1 MHAQIKSSEDKFFP
15 SSYDLDGKHKILF
28 AGLVQLMEEYVEDL
42 RVNKQYNTER
52 LVNGHTVV
60 ARKPSAFGIGIH
72 GSSSG
77 IVVPVDSDGASVEVT
92 EVTAL

>member
-15 SSYDLDGKHKILF
+15 PSYELHGKQKILF
-28 AGLVQLMEEYVEDL
+28 AGLVQLMEEYIENL
-42 RVNKQYNTER
+42 RVNKQYTSER

-60 ARKPSAFGIGIH
+60 SRKPSSFGLGTH
-72 GSSSG
+72 GSSAS
-77 IVVPVDSDGASVEVT
+77 VVPVDSDGAPDEVT